1 MQPNRGCIMTN
12 QAYVD
17 FINEQKDYF
26 EQHLGSGF
34 NQTWNDEY
42 WQGGEKGSGWLHCRS
57 KDVNLVFN
65 EGKRLKGL
73 PAFDISE
80 NFYDFFRSIL
90 VLSYRKSNSKA
101 SPQKLHAELLVLKR
115 WYYSLVTLTSCNS
128 PQSMCTEA
136 LVDAFKIQVRNSNP
150 QNLPDIAGTYVRL
163 QKLINKHMNLSN
175 KLEFENDYNYLS
187 KVNRTPN
194 ARKTKELIDKLD
206 IDEDEVNTKKL
217 ISIQTFINIASLKG
231 LCQTN
236 GEKLLLNFLTILIIT
251 GFRSTEAILL
261 KKNCLV
267 KKPLLDPS
275 TRSAVKHNGIEQ
287 YSLGIRYYGAKGAGE
302 KIHWVEPSSS
312 ALIERL
318 VLSTIDLTEESRNTL
333 RYLRSKNLID
343 FLPKA
348 IDDIKSDLIELDDL
362 MNILFHLKESKLG
375 RAGKRDMALSSFKSA
390 GVIPDKKLPS
400 GKSILRFYS
409 RNTINDFIKSL
420 TNYDKP
426 NPIDYI
432 FNYSGTQEIIPFEEL
447 LFIHEY
453 RSTNLKRDFYNK
465 TNVIP
470 LTNILVNGFLGATRN
485 ISVFEKFNLKDKS
498 NKYSQITSHIPRHN
512 INTFLAIAEVSE
524 HLQAMLMGRTN
535 PVQNQSYQ
543 HLSLRQKSFKA
554 DLSSKKAASKVYS
567 VSSSENNALINQEP
581 HIKTPIDNLLEDLSL
596 YTSPDQS
603 LENNIR
609 SNLHTFD
616 NKDEIAEFF
625 KPSSSDVLFND
636 FIEGLDQAY
645 QNQLINSEV
654 LADEL
659 IKRHAYLYPLPF
671 GSCTRN
677 IGSNGCPKR
686 LACQTGSP
694 CSDFTITGRLGELSN
709 LIEVKK
715 SLMEQYE
722 FIGNSSSNLHSK
734 EILKKT
740 KTQLENLQ
748 IIEDRMIERQQG
760 LTKVSIYEDDKG
772 VKRLPKTVSE
782 LFTIEYDKS
791 KNKEEL

>member
-1 MQPNRGCIMTN
+1 MPTI
-12 QAYVD
+12 AYLN
-17 FINEQKDYF
+17 FIHEQKDYF
-26 EQHLGSGF
+26 NQHLALGF
-34 NQTWNDEY
+34 NQTWNDTY
-42 WQGGEKGSGWLHCRS
+42 WRGGEKGSGWLYCRS

-73 PAFDISE
+73 PTFDISE
-80 NFYDFFRSIL
+80 NFDYFLKSMLI
-90 VLSYRKSNSKA
+90 LSYRKSNSKA

-115 WYYSLVTLTSCNS
+115 WYYSLVALTGDNF
-128 PQSMCTEA
+128 PQSLCTEI
-136 LVDAFKIQVRNSNP
+136 LVNAFEIQVKNSNP
-150 QNLPDIAGTYVRL
+150 RSLPDIAGTYVRL
-163 QKLINKHMNLSN
+163 QELINKYMYMS
-175 KLEFENDYNYLS
+175 KRLEFENDYSYLS
-187 KVNRTPN
+187 KENRTPN
-194 ARKTKELIDKLD
+194 ARKTKELIDKLN
-206 IDEDEVNTKKL
+206 IDEDEVDTKKL
-217 ISIQTFINIASLKG
+217 ISIQTFINIASLRG

-236 GEKLLLNFLTILIIT
+236 AEKILLNLLTILIVT
-251 GFRSTEAILL
+251 GFRSTEAVLL
-261 KKNCLV
+261 KKDCLI

-275 TRSAVKHNGIEQ
+275 TGTALKHNGKEQ

-302 KIHWVEPSSS
+302 RIHWVEPSSS
-312 ALIERL
+312 TLIERL
-318 VLSTIDLTEESRNTL
+318 VLNTIKLTEKPRNTL
-333 RYLRSKNLID
+333 EYLRNKNLIN
-343 FLPKA
+343 FLPEA
-348 IDDIKSDLIELDDL
+348 IDNIDSDLIELDDL
-362 MNILFHLKESKLG
+362 INILFHLKESDLG
-375 RAGKRDMALSSFKSA
+375 RAGKRDMALKSFKSA
-390 GVIPDKKLPS
+390 GVVPDKELPNGS
-400 GKSILRFYS
+400 ASHKYYS
-409 RNTINDFIKSL
+409 KRTINEFIKSL
-420 TNYDKP
+420 SSYDKS

-432 FNYSGTQEIIPFEEL
+432 FNYNGTQEIVPFEDL

-453 RSTNLKRDFYNK
+453 RSTNLKRNFYNK

-470 LTNILVNGFLGATRN
+470 LNGTIINSFLGATNN
-485 ISVFEKFNLKDKS
+485 ISVFQKFALMDK
-498 NKYSQITSHIPRHN
+498 NNQYSQITSHIPRHN

-535 PVQNQSYQ
+535 PTQNQSYQ

-554 DLSSKKAASKVYS
+554 DVSSKIAVSEIDS
-567 VSSSENNALINQEP
+567 VALPENNALISQEALV
-581 HIKTPIDNLLEDLSL
+581 KTPIDTLLEDLSL
-596 YTSPDQS
+596 YTSADRS

-616 NKDEIAEFF
+616 NKDEIADFF

-645 QNQLINSEV
+645 QNELINSEV

-722 FIGNSSSNLHSK
+722 FIGNRSSNLNSK
-734 EILKKT
+734 EMLKKT

-772 VKRLPKTVSE
+772 VKRLPKMISE

-791 KNKEEL
+791 KSKEEL

>member
-1 MQPNRGCIMTN
+1 MLNK
-12 QAYVD
+12 AYLD

-26 EQHLGSGF
+26 NQHLASGF
-34 NQTWNDEY
+34 NQTWNDTY
-42 WQGGEKGSGWLHCRS
+42 WQGGEKGSGWLYCRS

-90 VLSYRKSNSKA
+90 VLSYRRSNSKA

-115 WYYSLVTLTSCNS
+115 WYYSLVTLTGDNS
-128 PQSMCTEA
+128 PLSMCTEV
-136 LVDAFKIQVRNSNP
+136 LVNAFEIQVKNSNP
-150 QNLPDIAGTYVRL
+150 KSLPDIAGTYLRL
-163 QKLINKHMNLSN
+163 QELINKHINLS
-175 KLEFENDYNYLS
+175 KRLEFENDYNYLNGE
-187 KVNRTPN
+187 NRTPN
-194 ARKTKELIDKLD
+194 ARKTKELIDKLN
-206 IDEDEVNTKKL
+206 IDEDEVDTKKL
-217 ISIQTFINIASLKG
+217 ISIQTFINIASLKS

-236 GEKLLLNFLTILIIT
+236 SEKMLLNLLSILIVT

-261 KKNCLV
+261 KKDCLI
-267 KKPLLDPS
+267 KKPLLDPL
-275 TRSAVKHNGIEQ
+275 TGSALKHNGIEQ

-302 KIHWVEPSSS
+302 RIHWVEPSSS

-318 VLSTIDLTEESRNTL
+318 VLNTIELTEKPRNTL
-333 RYLRSKNLID
+333 KHLRNKNFIN

-348 IDDIKSDLIELDDL
+348 IDDIESDLIELDDL

-375 RAGKRDMALSSFKSA
+375 RAGKRDMALSSFSSA
-390 GVIPDKKLPS
+390 RVIPDKELPNGS
-400 GKSILRFYS
+400 GSYKYYS
-409 RNTINDFIKSL
+409 KKTINEFIKSL
-420 TNYDKP
+420 SDYDKP

-432 FNYSGTQEIIPFEEL
+432 FNYEGTQEIIPFEDL

-453 RSTNLKRDFYNK
+453 RSTNLKRNFYNK
-465 TNVIP
+465 TNIIP
-470 LTNILVNGFLGATRN
+470 LNARLINSFLGATNN
-485 ISVFEKFNLKDKS
+485 ISVFQKFDLKDKDNVHS
-498 NKYSQITSHIPRHN
+498 KLTSHIPRHN

-535 PVQNQSYQ
+535 PSQNKSYQ
-543 HLSLRQKSFKA
+543 HLSLRQKTFKA
-554 DLSSKKAASKVYS
+554 DLSSKKAASKIDS
-567 VSSSENNALINQEP
+567 VTLSENNALISQEP
-581 HIKTPIDNLLEDLSL
+581 LVKTPIDTLLEDLSL
-596 YTSPDQS
+596 YTSPDRS

-616 NKDEIAEFF
+616 NKDEIADFF
-625 KPSSSDVLFND
+625 KPLPSDILFND
-636 FIEGLDQAY
+636 FIEGLGQAY
-645 QNQLINSEV
+645 QNELINSEA

-694 CSDFTITGRLGELSN
+694 CSDFTVTGRLGELSN

-715 SLMEQYE
+715 NLTEQYE
-722 FIGNSSSNLHSK
+722 LISNSNSISYPN
-734 EILKKT
+734 EILDKT
-740 KTQLENLQ
+740 KTQLQNLQ

-760 LTKVSIYEDDKG
+760 LTKISIYKYDEG
-772 VKRLPKTVSE
+772 VKRLPITISE

-791 KNKEEL
+791 KSKESI